1 MVEVEMLT
9 HELKPMEAGYCFMKN
24 ISMRLFLPNVF
35 LWRRPRNNAQHSLE
49 QDRDNTYSNVS
60 VG

>member
-35 LWRRPRNNAQHSLE
+35 LWRRPQE
-49 QDRDNTYSNVS
+49 QRPA
-60 VG
+60 